1 MWAASPASRWRSAPR
16 SEGVD
21 TLPASVSARGVAT
34 LTFNRPDRAN
44 SYDAAMLD
52 ALADGFEA
60 FGRDAAVRVIVLRGA
75 GRHFSAGNAIGEGG
89 RPRRAIG
96 EVCAMIDAAPKPT
109 VAAVHGAC
117 IGGALAIA
125 SSCDVVVASRDAF
138 FAIPEV
144 RLGFAPG
151 PLLASFARG
160 IGYRALRRYL
170 LSGERFAAEEGHRL
184 GLVHRLCE
192 AAELDDAVDE
202 LIDALLLGAPDAAA
216 RAKQLL
222 RRHAPPALSL
232 DELRDLQRAHEATA
246 DSDEA
251 VEGRAAFKEK
261 RKPRW
266 YPPR

>member
-1 MWAASPASRWRSAPR
+1 M
-16 SEGVD
+16 E
-21 TLPASVSARGVAT
+21 TLLASVSGRGVAT

-52 ALADGFEA
+52 ALADGFES
-60 FGRDAAVRVIVLRGA
+60 FGKDAAVRVIVLRGA
-75 GRHFSAGNAIGEGG
+75 GKHLSAGAAIGEGG
-89 RPRRAIG
+89 TPRRAIG
-96 EVCAMIDAAPKPT
+96 EVCAMVDATPKPT
-109 VAAVHGAC
+109 VAVAQGAC

-125 SSCDVVVASRDAF
+125 SCCDVVVASRDAF

-151 PLLASFARG
+151 PLLGAFARG

-170 LSGERFAAEEGHRL
+170 LSGERFSAEEGHRL
-184 GLVHRLCE
+184 GLVHRLCD
-192 AAELDDAVDE
+192 AGELDGAIDE

-216 RAKQLL
+216 KAKDLL
-222 RRHAPPALSL
+222 RRHAPPALSA
-232 DELRDLQRAHEATA
+232 DELRELQRAHEAMA
-246 DSDEA
+246 HSSEA

-261 RKPRW
+261 RKPSW

>member
-1 MWAASPASRWRSAPR
+1 M
-16 SEGVD
+16 D
-21 TLPASVSARGVAT
+21 TLSTSVSDRGVAT

-52 ALADGFEA
+52 ALADGCES
-60 FGRDAAVRVIVLRGA
+60 FGRDAAVRAIVLRGA
-75 GRHFSAGNAIGEGG
+75 GKHFSAGAAIGEGG
-89 RPRRAIG
+89 KPRRPIG
-96 EVCAMIDAAPKPT
+96 EVCAMIDAVAKPT
-109 VAAVHGAC
+109 VAVAQGAC

-125 SSCDVVVASRDAF
+125 SSCDVMIASRDAL

-151 PLLASFARG
+151 PLLGAFARG

-170 LSGERFAAEEGHRL
+170 LSGERFSAEEGHRL

-192 AAELDDAVDE
+192 GPELDGVVDE
-202 LIDALLLGAPDAAA
+202 LVDALLLGAPNAVAT
-216 RAKQLL
+216 AKQLL
-222 RRHAPPALSL
+222 GRHAPPALSP
-232 DELRDLQRAHEATA
+232 DELRELQRAHEAMS

-251 VEGRAAFKEK
+251 AEGRAAFKEK

>member
-1 MWAASPASRWRSAPR
+1 
-16 SEGVD
+16 VD
-21 TLPASVSARGVAT
+21 TLATSVSPRGVAT
-34 LTFNRPDRAN
+34 LAFNRPDRAN

-52 ALADGFEA
+52 ALADGVEG

-75 GRHFSAGNAIGEGG
+75 GKHFSAGAAIGEPGK
-89 RPRRAIG
+89 PRRAIG
-96 EVCAMIDAAPKPT
+96 EVCALIDASPKPT
-109 VAAVHGAC
+109 IAVAQGAC

-125 SSCDVVVASRDAF
+125 SACDAVIASRDAF

-151 PLLASFARG
+151 PLLGAFARG

-170 LSGERFAAEEGHRL
+170 LSGERFSAEDGHRL

-192 AAELDDAVDE
+192 AGELDGAVDE
-202 LIDALLLGAPDAAA
+202 LIDALLLGAPNAAA
-216 RAKQLL
+216 TAKQLM
-222 RRHAPPALSL
+222 RRHAPPALSP
-232 DELRDLQRAHEATA
+232 DELRELQRAHEAMA
-246 DSDEA
+246 QSDEA
-251 VEGRAAFKEK
+251 MEGRAAFKEK